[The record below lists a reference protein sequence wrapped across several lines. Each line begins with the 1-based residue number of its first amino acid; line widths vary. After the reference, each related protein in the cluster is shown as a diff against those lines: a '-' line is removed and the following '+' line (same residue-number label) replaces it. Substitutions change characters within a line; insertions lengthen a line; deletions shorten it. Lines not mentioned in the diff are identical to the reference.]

1 MEGSWLDQFKGQ
13 HVTIITTVGS
23 DDKTD
28 TGTLLRIGDG
38 WLMLTKDNGDTILV
52 PSTAIRQVKLLNL
65 THTIPAQEV
74 DTLPPLDNR
83 IYEPNAQT
91 V

>member
-28 TGTLLRIGDG
+28 TGTLQRISDG
-38 WLMLTKDNGDTILV
+38 WLMMTKDNGDTILV
-52 PSTAIRQVKLLNL
+52 PSTAIRQVKLLNM
-65 THTIPAQEV
+65 THTIPAQER
-74 DTLPPLDNR
+74 DTLPRLDNR

-91 V
+91 I